1 MNFGTSWTG
10 LEQLVPSGAELTRLW
25 TGATWTEGP
34 VWIPQRSAVR
44 WSDIPGD
51 RILEYSVASG
61 ESSVYAEGVE
71 FTNGRILDQEGAVI
85 QCSHGLR
92 RVELDGGALDAG
104 GDVRALVDSFAG
116 RRFNS
121 PNDVV
126 ISMDGSVWFTD
137 PTYGIINANEG
148 HLGSQEYGGCFVFR
162 FDRSSGGLT
171 AVITDMEQPNG
182 LAFSPDESTLYV
194 SDSSAAHHNIR
205 AYPVSGTEIGPGRV
219 FAEIE
224 SGAPDGFRVDTEGN
238 VWTSSADAVLVF
250 AADGTLLGR
259 IPVPEVVS
267 NLCFGGLDGRDLF
280 ITATTS
286 LYHLPTL
293 ARDASTLWRNPA
305 IFPPRA

>member
-1 MNFGTSWTG
+1 MHFGTSLTG
-10 LEQLVPSGAELTRLW
+10 LEQLVPLGAELTRLW

-34 VWIPQRSAVR
+34 VWIPERSAVR

-51 RILEYSVASG
+51 RILEYSVTSG
-61 ESSVYAEGVE
+61 ESSVYAQGVE
-71 FTNGRILDQEGAVI
+71 FTNGRILDQDGAVI

-92 RVELDGGALDAG
+92 RVELDTGGE
-104 GDVRALVDSFAG
+104 VTALVDTFAG
-116 RRFNS
+116 RRLNS

-126 ISMDGSVWFTD
+126 VSKDGSVWFTD
-137 PTYGIINANEG
+137 PTYGIINSNEG
-148 HLGSQEYGGCFVFR
+148 HVGSQEYGGCFVFR
-162 FDRSSGGLT
+162 FDRDSGELT

-194 SDSSAAHHNIR
+194 SDSAAVQHHIR
-205 AYPVSGTEIGPGRV
+205 AYPLSGTEIGPGRV
-219 FAEIE
+219 FADIE

-238 VWTSSADAVLVF
+238 VWTSSADAVLVL

-259 IPVPEVVS
+259 IPIPEVIS
-267 NLCFGGLDGRDLF
+267 NLCFGGVDGRDLF

-293 ARDASTLWRNPA
+293 ARDASTLWR
-305 IFPPRA
+305 R

>member
-1 MNFGTSWTG
+1 MHFGRSLAG
-10 LEQLVPSGAELTRLW
+10 LESLVPPGAELTRLW

-34 VWIPQRSAVR
+34 VWIPGRSAVR

-71 FTNGRILDQEGAVI
+71 FTNGRILDLDGAVI

-92 RVELDGGALDAG
+92 RVELDAG
-104 GDVRALVDSFAG
+104 GEVTTLVDRFEG
-116 RRFNS
+116 RRLNS

-126 ISMDGSVWFTD
+126 VGKDGSVWFTD

-162 FDRSSGGLT
+162 FDRSSGELT

-224 SGAPDGFRVDTEGN
+224 SGASDGFRVDTEGN
-238 VWTSSADAVLVF
+238 LWTSSADAILVF
-250 AADGTLLGR
+250 DPDGTRLGR
-259 IPVPEVVS
+259 IPIPEVIS
-267 NLCFGGLDGRDLF
+267 NLCFGGADGRDLF

-293 ARDASTLWRNPA
+293 ARDASTLWRS
-305 IFPPRA
+305 

>member
-1 MNFGTSWTG
+1 MHFGTSLAG
-10 LEQLVPSGAELTRLW
+10 LESLVPSEAELTRLW
-25 TGATWTEGP
+25 TGGTWTEGP
-34 VWIPQRSAVR
+34 VWIAERSAVR

-51 RILEYSVASG
+51 RILEYSVATG

-71 FTNGRILDQEGAVI
+71 FTNGRILDQDGAVI

-92 RVELDGGALDAG
+92 RVELDAG
-104 GDVRALVDSFAG
+104 GPDSEAQVTALVDSFDG
-116 RRFNS
+116 RRLNS

-126 ISMDGSVWFTD
+126 VSRDGAVWFTD

-162 FDRSSGGLT
+162 FDRSSAELT

-182 LAFSPDESTLYV
+182 LAFSPDERTLYV
-194 SDSSAAHHNIR
+194 SDSSPAHHNIR

-224 SGAPDGFRVDTEGN
+224 AGASDGFRVDTEGN
-238 VWTSSADAVLVF
+238 LWTSSADAVLVF

-259 IPVPEVVS
+259 IPIPEVIS
-267 NLCFGGLDGRDLF
+267 NLCFGGADGTDLF

-293 ARDASTLWRNPA
+293 ARDASTLWR
-305 IFPPRA
+305 R